1 MRDSQS
7 RVAVRCQ
14 DLNRNDFKLSVLLVT
29 HPVIMFMSI
38 LLALAGLFFLP
49 ASAGAFSM
57 ELPVNCTGAEFCAPQ
72 NYFDHDPS
80 PAYADYVCGPLS
92 YDTHTGTDIRISY
105 ADMERG
111 VAVLAVADGVVRA
124 VRDGEAEGEIS
135 LRGKAS
141 VKGREA
147 GNAVVLVHGKDV
159 ETQYSHLKRGSVAVR
174 SGQHVR
180 TGQVL
185 GMVGLSGVTEFPH
198 LEISV
203 RYKGQPVDP
212 YMGLVSDGCSGPREV
227 LWSRA
232 ALQSPVLAYRAS
244 GLLEAGFFNVPPKD
258 PIALLR
264 RHGWLEGRAG
274 DPDALVFGVLVFGP
288 RSEDVWNL
296 RLFGPDGQILAESS
310 TTQQRHQAQALRYV
324 GKKRGT
330 GWKPGFYRGEF
341 RLTRAAEGDVVSV
354 VREVEVLR
362 E

>member
-1 MRDSQS
+1 M
-7 RVAVRCQ
+7 
-14 DLNRNDFKLSVLLVT
+14 
-29 HPVIMFMSI
+29 HPAGMFMSM
-38 LLALAGLFFLP
+38 LLALAVLFLVP
-49 ASAGAFSM
+49 VSARAFSM
-57 ELPVNCTGAEFCAPQ
+57 ELPVNCSGAEFCAPQ

-80 PAYADYVCGPLS
+80 PAYTDYVCGPLS

-111 VAVLAVADGVVRA
+111 VPVLAVADGVVRA
-124 VRDGEAEGEIS
+124 VRDGEVEGEIS
-135 LRGKAS
+135 LRGKGS
-141 VKGREA
+141 VTGREA
-147 GNAVVLVHGKDV
+147 GNAVVVVHGEGF

-174 SGQHVR
+174 SGQHVK
-180 TGQVL
+180 TGHVL
-185 GMVGLSGVTEFPH
+185 GLVGLSGITEFPH

-203 RYKGQPVDP
+203 RHQDRPVDP
-212 YMGLVSDGCSGPREV
+212 YMGLVSDACGGPREAI
-227 LWSRA
+227 WSRG
-232 ALQSPVLAYRAS
+232 ALHSPVLTYRAS

-258 PIALLR
+258 SIALQR
-264 RHGWLEGRAG
+264 RHGWLEGRAD
-274 DPDALVFGVLVFGP
+274 DPDVLVFGVQIFGP
-288 RSEDVWNL
+288 RAGDVWNL

-341 RLTRAAEGDVVSV
+341 RLTRAAEEDVVSV

>member
-1 MRDSQS
+1 MRD
-7 RVAVRCQ
+7 RRNGPAVRLQ
-14 DLNRNDFKLSVLLVT
+14 DLHRNGFKVSALLEA
-29 HPVIMFMSI
+29 HPAVMLMSM
-38 LLALAGLFFLP
+38 LLALAVFFFLP
-49 ASAGAFSM
+49 VSARAFSM
-57 ELPVNCTGAEFCAPQ
+57 ELPVNCSGAEFCAPQ

-141 VKGREA
+141 VTGRGA
-147 GNAVVLVHGKDV
+147 GNAVVVVHGEGF

-174 SGQHVR
+174 SGQHVK
-180 TGQVL
+180 TGHVL
-185 GMVGLSGVTEFPH
+185 GLVGLSGITEFPH

-203 RYKGQPVDP
+203 RHQNRPVDP
-212 YMGLVSDGCSGPREV
+212 YKGLLFDGCGGPREA

-232 ALQSPVLAYRAS
+232 ALQSPVLTYRAS
-244 GLLEAGFFNVPPKD
+244 GVLEAGFFHAPPKD

-274 DPDALVFGVLVFGP
+274 DPDVLVFGVQVFGP
-288 RSEDVWNL
+288 RSGDVWTL
-296 RLFGPDGQILAESS
+296 RFVGPDGRVLVESR
-310 TTQQRHQAQALRYV
+310 TIQERHQAQAMRYV
-324 GKKRGT
+324 GKKKRAA
-330 GWKPGFYRGEF
+330 WAPGRYRGEF
-341 RLTRAAEGDVVSV
+341 RLLRPGEGEVAAV
-354 VREVEVLR
+354 VRNIEVP
-362 E
+362 

>member
-1 MRDSQS
+1 MMRDRQNGL
-7 RVAVRCQ
+7 AVRFQ
-14 DLNRNDFKLSVLLVT
+14 DLNLKCLNVPALLEA
-29 HPVIMFMSI
+29 HPAMLFMSVMI
-38 LLALAGLFFLP
+38 ALAVLFFLP
-49 ASAGAFSM
+49 ASARAFSM
-57 ELPVNCTGAEFCAPQ
+57 ELPVNCSGAELCAPQ

-124 VRDGEAEGEIS
+124 VRDGEPEGEIS
-135 LRGKAS
+135 RRGKAS

-147 GNAVVLVHGKDV
+147 GNAVVVVHGKDF
-159 ETQYSHLKRGSVAVR
+159 ETQYSHLKRASVAVR

-203 RYKGQPVDP
+203 RHQGRSVDP
-212 YMGLVSDGCSGPREV
+212 YMGLVSGACGAPREA

-232 ALQSPVLAYRAS
+232 ALHSPVLAYRAS
-244 GLLEAGFFNVPPKD
+244 GVLEAGFFDAPPTD
-258 PIALLR
+258 SIALLR

-274 DPDALVFGVLVFGP
+274 DPDVLVFGVQVFGP
-288 RSEDVWNL
+288 RSGDVWTL
-296 RLFGPDGQILAESS
+296 RLMGPDGQILAESH
-310 TTQQRHQAQALRYV
+310 TTQERHQAQAMRYV
-324 GKKRGT
+324 GKKKRAA
-330 GWKPGFYRGEF
+330 WAPGRYRGEF
-341 RLTRAAEGDVVSV
+341 RLLRPGEGEVVSV
-354 VREVEVLR
+354 VRDIEVP
-362 E
+362 

>member
-1 MRDSQS
+1 MRDWQNGL
-7 RVAVRCQ
+7 AVRFQ
-14 DLNRNDFKLSVLLVT
+14 NLNRNDFSLSALLEAY
-29 HPVIMFMSI
+29 PAIMFMST
-38 LLALAGLFFLP
+38 LLALVVLFFMP
-49 ASAGAFSM
+49 ASARAFSM
-57 ELPVNCTGAEFCAPQ
+57 ELPVNCSGAEFCAPQ

-111 VAVLAVADGVVRA
+111 VPVLAVADGVVRA
-124 VRDGEAEGEIS
+124 VRDGQSEGEIS
-135 LRGKAS
+135 RRGKAS

-203 RYKGQPVDP
+203 RYKGRPVDP
-212 YMGLVSDGCSGPREV
+212 YMGLVSDGCNGPREA

-232 ALQSPVLAYRAS
+232 ALHSSALTYQAS
-244 GLLEAGFFNVPPKD
+244 GVLEAGFFDAPPTD
-258 PIALLR
+258 SIALLR

-274 DPDALVFGVLVFGP
+274 DPDALVFGVQVFGP
-288 RSEDVWNL
+288 RSGDVWTL
-296 RLFGPDGQILAESS
+296 RLVGSDGQILAESH
-310 TTQQRHQAQALRYV
+310 TTQERHQAQAMRYV
-324 GKKRGT
+324 GKKKHAA
-330 GWKPGFYRGEF
+330 WVPGRYRGEF
-341 RLTRAAEGDVVSV
+341 RLLRSGEGEVVSV
-354 VREVEVLR
+354 VRDIEVP
-362 E
+362 

>member
-1 MRDSQS
+1 MMRDRQNGLT
-7 RVAVRCQ
+7 VRFQ
-14 DLNRNDFKLSVLLVT
+14 DLNAYDFNVPVMLEA
-29 HPVIMFMSI
+29 HPVTMLMSVM
-38 LLALAGLFFLP
+38 LTLAVLFFLP
-49 ASAGAFSM
+49 ASALAFSM

-141 VKGREA
+141 VTGRGA
-147 GNAVVLVHGKDV
+147 GNAVVVVHGGGF

-174 SGQHVR
+174 SGQHVK
-180 TGQVL
+180 TGHVL
-185 GMVGLSGVTEFPH
+185 GLVGLSGITEFPH

-203 RYKGQPVDP
+203 RHQDRPVDP
-212 YMGLVSDGCSGPREV
+212 YKGLVSGGCGGPREV

-232 ALQSPVLAYRAS
+232 ALHSPVLTYRAS
-244 GLLEAGFFNVPPKD
+244 GLLEAGFFNAPPKD

-264 RHGWLEGRAG
+264 RHGWIEGRAG
-274 DPDALVFGVLVFGP
+274 DPDVLVFGVQVFGP
-288 RSEDVWNL
+288 RSGDVWTL
-296 RLFGPDGQILAESS
+296 RLVGPDGQILAESR
-310 TTQQRHQAQALRYV
+310 TTQDRHQAQAMRYV
-324 GKKRGT
+324 GKKRGE
-330 GWKPGFYRGEF
+330 GWQPGFYRGEF
-341 RLTRAAEGDVVSV
+341 RLIREGAGDVVAV
-354 VREVEVLR
+354 VREIEVP
-362 E
+362 